1 MNAIQLELNDQGRGS
16 FLIKD
21 GEERLAE
28 MVISIHKGNLT
39 VFHTEVSD
47 KLRGKGIAAQLLS
60 TMVQHARDHKLKVIA
75 LCPYVHTEFERHTD
89 QYADIWN
96 RDWHHAK

>member
-1 MNAIQLELNDQGRGS
+1 MHTIQLQLNDQGRGS
-16 FLIKD
+16 FFIREGD
-21 GEERLAE
+21 EQLAE

-47 KLRGKGIAAQLLS
+47 KLRGQGIAGQLLKN
-60 TMVQHARDHKLKVIA
+60 MVQHAREHQLKVIA
-75 LCPYVHTEFERHTD
+75 LCPYVHAEFERHPD

-96 RDWHHAK
+96 KDWHHTK